1 DENLVRALWQI
12 DGIVIRQAEEDGEHS
27 DVHVDQISHSL
38 AQHRPGVTRELLPP
52 LEQHQV
58 KSLFRAEVLV
68 NELLDLAQQLTILE
82 NRELHVENGRFLGSG
97 VLLGTGANLPQT
109 RPRL

>member
-1 DENLVRALWQI
+1 
-12 DGIVIRQAEEDGEHS
+12 
-27 DVHVDQISHSL
+27 SL

-109 RPRL
+109 RPRLLECRVKPLGLAGDGFVGMMRCRTSG